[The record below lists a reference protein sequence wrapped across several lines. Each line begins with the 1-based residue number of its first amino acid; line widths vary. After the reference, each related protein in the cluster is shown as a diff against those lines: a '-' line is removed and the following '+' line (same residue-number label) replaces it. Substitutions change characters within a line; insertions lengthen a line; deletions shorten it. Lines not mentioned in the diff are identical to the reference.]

1 MNNTQHEQ
9 LFTDLTSAQAEIV
22 TAAATS
28 SITTSYGSATANFK
42 RTGKKSFTADFLNVK
57 DGRFD
62 GKSVY
67 AKFQAR
73 ATDGTISTTPTAR
86 YDNKG
91 AFGGGT
97 TYTGLAGSFNK
108 NIKQL
113 RVLIYRDDLFADPV
127 AGGAWID
134 F

>member
-1 MNNTQHEQ
+1 MNNIQYEHF
-9 LFTDLTSAQAEIV
+9 LADLTPAQAETV
-22 TAAATS
+22 TAGATS
-28 SITTSYGSATANFK
+28 SVTADYGGATANIR
-42 RTGKKSFTADFLNVK
+42 RTGKKSFAVDFLNVK
-57 DGRFD
+57 DRRFD

-67 AKFQAR
+67 AKIQAK
-73 ATDGTISTTPTAR
+73 ATDGTFATTPTAR

-91 AFGGGT
+91 AFEGGT
-97 TYTGLAGSFNK
+97 TYTGLSGSFNK

-127 AGGAWID
+127 KGGNWIN